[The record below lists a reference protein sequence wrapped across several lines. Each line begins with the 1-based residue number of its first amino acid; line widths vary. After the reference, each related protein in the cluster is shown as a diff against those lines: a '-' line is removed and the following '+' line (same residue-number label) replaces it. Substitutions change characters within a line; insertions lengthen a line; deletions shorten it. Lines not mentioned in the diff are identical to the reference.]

1 VYDANVPGFFRIP
14 NLGRRT
20 SKFL

>member
-1 VYDANVPGFFRIP
+1 MSNEDKVGP

-20 SKFL
+20 DQ